1 MSDDYASSPQGVE
14 AARIFAMVKTAMV
27 DQRISQSELSRR
39 TGYARSYIS
48 MLMNDRDDG
57 TQSRDVTLPT
67 ALHLAHSIGL
77 LRLTQDEA

>member
-14 AARIFAMVKTAMV
+14 AARIFAMVKAAMV

-48 MLMNDRDDG
+48 MLMNDRDAG

-77 LRLTQDEA
+77 LRLTQDEG